1 MQDHPTGG
9 GNEGDGDEIA
19 GDGGAA
25 TEDGADEEEQGEQQR
40 EVGEHLPHAVEE
52 PGHRGE
58 EPPDGARE
66 AGRRD
71 GRCADRDER
80 QRGTDQRDDIGGPSR
95 ARRIGRG
102 RERAERTRGC
112 PSLSPSHARRDHQ
125 RGTVGPL
132 RDNLCVSIASGG
144 CRSVEWTGSFDWRGA
159 TGTVQVECIP
169 NDDPDE
175 YGTPVSAAVGFPV
188 CTATVRYPRRGY
200 NAMFGW
206 VQLVRSTD
214 NASAGERFEMD
225 PFGLFAD
232 APSPYCWFGT
242 EPTLF
247 DAPLAP
253 RPRADRVARLQL
265 PCHDTAR

>member
-1 MQDHPTGG
+1 M
-9 GNEGDGDEIA
+9 
-19 GDGGAA
+19 
-25 TEDGADEEEQGEQQR
+25 
-40 EVGEHLPHAVEE
+40 
-52 PGHRGE
+52 
-58 EPPDGARE
+58 
-66 AGRRD
+66 
-71 GRCADRDER
+71 
-80 QRGTDQRDDIGGPSR
+80 
-95 ARRIGRG
+95 
-102 RERAERTRGC
+102 
-112 PSLSPSHARRDHQ
+112 
-125 RGTVGPL
+125 
-132 RDNLCVSIASGG
+132 
-144 CRSVEWTGSFDWRGA
+144 EWTGSFDWRGA

-232 APSPYCWFGT
+232 VPSPYCWFGT

-247 DAPLAP
+247 DAPSRPAGAPIEWLAYSFLATTPLDELMQGNP
-253 RPRADRVARLQL
+253 RRVVPLLGFEWGFDTGPEAASSVELRAVAPISSSEWTAQLPILRSAYPAWTFADRS
-265 PCHDTAR
+265 